1 MINEKYYST
10 MEVMTGAMEV
20 FLNPTIDEIKEIV
33 LANEDTDNEFSYNN
47 PTSYTIRGFIL
58 EDNNVLAWND
68 TKSDH
73 REMLKRLDLVN
84 KKVIPI
90 YIYMNKNM
98 KSASNV
104 EISAWSGALIGY
116 NFIDQDV
123 MNQLE
128 RKKESNPYLVSI
140 LQGKDYYGE
149 SYHKYIDCY
158 IFKG

>member
-10 MEVMTGAMEV
+10 MEVITGAMEV
-20 FLNPTIDEIKEIV
+20 FLNPTIDEIKEIS
-33 LANEDTDNEFSYNN
+33 LAGEDTDNEFSYNN
-47 PTSYTIRGFIL
+47 PPSRTLRAFIL
-58 EDNNVLAWND
+58 EDGNVIAWNEY
-68 TKSDH
+68 KSDH
-73 REMLKRLDLVN
+73 REMIKKLDLVN

-98 KSASNV
+98 KSAENV
-104 EISAWSGALIGY
+104 EISVWSGALLGY
-116 NFIDQDV
+116 NVDDPDV

-158 IFKG
+158 MFKG